1 MKQTKK
7 GCWHQKN
14 VVLGKKRECRWGW
27 GGLGK
32 HCRSSRR
39 RLGKLPGA
47 GKTRAA
53 APAFYIATLLPY
65 LAQKC
70 LLRYLEQKSPKLMQT
85 QSSSA
90 CLRACQKILSFD
102 EAVSLKWSH
111 SQVICTV
118 DARQKFF
125 LKRQNK
131 FCNFRENQP
140 NPICSKKNEWNQG
153 EWKLNQGFFKSL
165 CVVISFPSEPSKL
178 H

>member
-1 MKQTKK
+1 MQ
-7 GCWHQKN
+7 
-14 VVLGKKRECRWGW
+14 VRVR
-27 GGLGK
+27 GLGK
-32 HCRSSRR
+32 HCSSSRR
-39 RLGKLPGA
+39 RLGKLPGG

-118 DARQKFF
+118 DARQKFSSKDKINF
-125 LKRQNK
+125 VTSEKTNQIQYAQNK
-131 FCNFRENQP
+131 MNGIKGNGNWTQVSSKACVSSYPFLQSLQNYTKGWGVDLL
-140 NPICSKKNEWNQG
+140 PISALDVG
-153 EWKLNQGFFKSL
+153 AA
-165 CVVISFPSEPSKL
+165 
-178 H
+178 